1 MAEPGMHKGDEFAG
15 KVALVTGAARNIG
28 RAIALSLAS
37 GGAKVAVN
45 TRSNIEQA
53 RGVVGEMKALGT
65 DAEAYAADVA
75 NPAQVQAMVDAV
87 LKRFGRLDILVLNA
101 ALREHVHF
109 DEISFD
115 DWRRVLSTNLDSAF
129 VFTKACLPALKK
141 AGDGRIV
148 LFAGVTALLGLKDRA
163 HVAASKHGIVG
174 LTKALAQDLAEFG
187 IRVNCISPGQIDT
200 TRRRQGAAD
209 RSRDIPLGRQGMPF
223 EIAGMVRSLC
233 GPAGAYMTGQTLH
246 INGGLSN
253 SGCLTGKAKGGKKE
267 GGTFAHSSLRR
278 LGTSSTMASMMI
290 MALTA

>member
-1 MAEPGMHKGDEFAG
+1 MNEPGMYKGDEFAG

-28 RAIALSLAS
+28 RAIALCLAA

-45 TRSNIEQA
+45 TRSNIEEA
-53 RGVVGEMKALGT
+53 RSVVGEIKALGT

-75 NPAQVQAMVDAV
+75 EPEQVQAMVDAV

-101 ALREHVHF
+101 AVREHVHF
-109 DEISFD
+109 DEISFA

-148 LFAGVTALLGLKDRA
+148 NFAGVTALLGLKDRA
-163 HVAASKHGIVG
+163 HVAASKHAIVG
-174 LTKALAQDLAEFG
+174 LTKALGQDLAEFG

-200 TRRRQGAAD
+200 SRAPGEERPN
-209 RSRDIPLGRQGMPF
+209 RSRDIPLGRKGTPF

-253 SGCLTGKAKGGKKE
+253 SGV
-267 GGTFAHSSLRR
+267 
-278 LGTSSTMASMMI
+278 
-290 MALTA
+290 

>member
-1 MAEPGMHKGDEFAG
+1 MNEPGMHPGDELAG

-53 RGVVGEMKALGT
+53 RGVVDEIKRLGSDG
-65 DAEAYAADVA
+65 DAYIADVA
-75 NPAQVQAMVDAV
+75 ERAQVQDMVAAV

-101 ALREHVHF
+101 AIREHVHF
-109 DEISFD
+109 DEISFE
-115 DWRRVLSTNLDSAF
+115 DWRRILSTNLDSAF

-141 AGDGRIV
+141 SGDGRIV
-148 LFAGVTALLGLKDRA
+148 TFAGVTALLGLKDRA

-174 LTKALAQDLAEFG
+174 LTKALGADLAEFG
-187 IRVNCISPGQIDT
+187 VRVNCISPGQIET
-200 TRRRQGAAD
+200 TRASGTQTLR
-209 RSRDIPLGRQGMPF
+209 RDIPLGRRGTPF

-233 GPAGAYMTGQTLH
+233 GPAGAYVTGQTLH

-253 SGCLTGKAKGGKKE
+253 SGV
-267 GGTFAHSSLRR
+267 
-278 LGTSSTMASMMI
+278 
-290 MALTA
+290 

>member
-1 MAEPGMHKGDEFAG
+1 MTEPGMHKGDEFAG

-45 TRSNIEQA
+45 TRENIDQA
-53 RGVVGEMKALGT
+53 RGVVGELKALGT
-65 DAEAYAADVA
+65 DAEAYVADVA

-129 VFTKACLPALKK
+129 VFTKASLPALKK

-148 LFAGVTALLGLKDRA
+148 LFAGVTALLGLKDLA

-174 LTKALAQDLAEFG
+174 LTKALAADLAEFG

-200 TRRRQGAAD
+200 SRAHARPSD
-209 RSRDIPLGRQGMPF
+209 RSKDIPLGRQGKPF

-253 SGCLTGKAKGGKKE
+253 SGV
-267 GGTFAHSSLRR
+267 
-278 LGTSSTMASMMI
+278 
-290 MALTA
+290 

>member
-1 MAEPGMHKGDEFAG
+1 MTEPGMHKGDEFAG

-28 RAIALSLAS
+28 RAIALCLAS

-45 TRSNIEQA
+45 TRSNMGEA
-53 RGVVGEMKALGT
+53 RGVVDEIKALGT
-65 DAEAYAADVA
+65 DGEAYAADVA
-75 NPAQVQAMVDAV
+75 DPAQVQAMVDAV

-101 ALREHVHF
+101 AIREHVHF
-109 DEISFD
+109 DDITFE

-148 LFAGVTALLGLKDRA
+148 LFAGVMALLGVKDRP

-174 LTKALAQDLAEFG
+174 LTKALATEFGEFG

-200 TRRRQGAAD
+200 SRAPGKETAD
-209 RSRDIPLGRQGMPF
+209 RSKQIPLGRKGMPF
-223 EIAGMVRSLC
+223 EIAGMVRSVC

-253 SGCLTGKAKGGKKE
+253 SGV
-267 GGTFAHSSLRR
+267 
-278 LGTSSTMASMMI
+278 
-290 MALTA
+290 

>member
-1 MAEPGMHKGDEFAG
+1 MTEPGMYKGDEFAG

-37 GGAKVAVN
+37 GGARLAVN

-53 RGVVGEMKALGT
+53 RSVVDEIKALGT

-75 NPAQVQAMVDAV
+75 NPAQVHAMVDAV

-101 ALREHVHF
+101 AIREHVHF
-109 DEISFD
+109 DEISFA
-115 DWRRVLSTNLDSAF
+115 DWRRILSTNLDSAF
-129 VFTKACLPALKK
+129 IFTKACLPALKK

-148 LFAGVTALLGLKDRA
+148 TFAGVTALLGLKDRV

-187 IRVNCISPGQIDT
+187 IRVNCVSPGQIDT
-200 TRRRQGAAD
+200 ARARGEHRPD
-209 RSRDIPLGRQGMPF
+209 RSKDIPLGRKGAPF

-253 SGCLTGKAKGGKKE
+253 SGV
-267 GGTFAHSSLRR
+267 
-278 LGTSSTMASMMI
+278 
-290 MALTA
+290 

>member
-1 MAEPGMHKGDEFAG
+1 MTEPGMHKGDEFAG

-28 RAIALSLAS
+28 RAIALSLAA

-45 TRSNIEQA
+45 TRSNIAEA
-53 RGVVGEMKALGT
+53 HGVVDEIKALGT
-65 DAEAYAADVA
+65 EGEAYLADVA
-75 NPAQVQAMVDAV
+75 EPAQVQAMVDAV

-109 DEISFD
+109 DEISFE
-115 DWRRVLSTNLDSAF
+115 DWRRVLATNLDSAF
-129 VFTKACLPALKK
+129 IFTKACLPALKK

-148 LFAGVTALLGLKDRA
+148 TFAGVTALLGLKDRA

-174 LTKALAQDLAEFG
+174 LTKALAADLAEFG
-187 IRVNCISPGQIDT
+187 VRVNCISPGQIET
-200 TRRRQGAAD
+200 SRAGGAQTP
-209 RSRDIPLGRQGMPF
+209 RRDIPLGRRGEPF

-253 SGCLTGKAKGGKKE
+253 SGV
-267 GGTFAHSSLRR
+267 
-278 LGTSSTMASMMI
+278 
-290 MALTA
+290 

>member
-1 MAEPGMHKGDEFAG
+1 MTESAMHKGDEFAG

-45 TRSNIEQA
+45 TRSNMEEA
-53 RGVVGEMKALGT
+53 RRVVDEIKALGT
-65 DAEAYAADVA
+65 DADAYLADVA
-75 NPAQVQAMVDAV
+75 DPARVQVMVDAV

-101 ALREHVHF
+101 AVREHVHF
-109 DEISFD
+109 DEISFE

-129 VFTKACLPALKK
+129 VFTKACLPALKR

-148 LFAGVTALLGLKDRA
+148 TFAGVTALLGLKDRA

-187 IRVNCISPGQIDT
+187 VRVNCISPGQIDT
-200 TRRRQGAAD
+200 SGKEKPK
-209 RSRDIPLGRQGMPF
+209 RDIPLGRKGTPF
-223 EIAGMVRSLC
+223 EIAGMVRTLC
-233 GPAGAYMTGQTLH
+233 GPGGAYMTGQTLH

-253 SGCLTGKAKGGKKE
+253 SGV
-267 GGTFAHSSLRR
+267 
-278 LGTSSTMASMMI
+278 
-290 MALTA
+290 

>member
-1 MAEPGMHKGDEFAG
+1 MTEAGMHKDNEFAG

-37 GGAKVAVN
+37 GGATVAVN
-45 TRSNIEQA
+45 TRSNIAEA
-53 RGVVGEMKALGT
+53 RDVVDEIKALGA
-65 DAEAYAADVA
+65 DGEAYLADVA
-75 NPAQVQAMVDAV
+75 DPAQVRAMVDAV

-101 ALREHVHF
+101 AVREHVHF
-109 DEISFD
+109 DEISYE
-115 DWRRVLSTNLDSAF
+115 DWRRILATNLDSAF
-129 VFTKACLPALKK
+129 VFTKACLPALKQ

-148 LFAGVTALLGLKDRA
+148 TFAGVTALLGLKDRA

-200 TRRRQGAAD
+200 SRKPGHELPN
-209 RSRDIPLGRQGMPF
+209 RSKDIPLGRKGAPF

-253 SGCLTGKAKGGKKE
+253 SGV
-267 GGTFAHSSLRR
+267 
-278 LGTSSTMASMMI
+278 
-290 MALTA
+290 

>member
-1 MAEPGMHKGDEFAG
+1 MTEAGMHKSDEFAG
-15 KVALVTGAARNIG
+15 KVALVTGAAHNIG
-28 RAIALSLAS
+28 RAIALSPAS

-45 TRSNIEQA
+45 TRSNMDEA
-53 RGVVGEMKALGT
+53 RGVVQEIKALGT
-65 DAEAYAADVA
+65 DADAYLADVA
-75 NPAQVQAMVDAV
+75 VPSQVQAMVDAV

-101 ALREHVHF
+101 AVREHVHF

-115 DWRRVLSTNLDSAF
+115 DWRRILATNLDSAF

-141 AGDGRIV
+141 SGDGRIV
-148 LFAGVTALLGLKDRA
+148 MFAGVTALLGLKDRA

-200 TRRRQGAAD
+200 SRASGEHRPD
-209 RSRDIPLGRQGMPF
+209 RSKDIPLGRKGRPF

-253 SGCLTGKAKGGKKE
+253 SGV
-267 GGTFAHSSLRR
+267 
-278 LGTSSTMASMMI
+278 
-290 MALTA
+290 

>member
-1 MAEPGMHKGDEFAG
+1 MTEPGMHKGDEFAG
-15 KVALVTGAARNIG
+15 KVALVTGAGRNIG

-37 GGAKVAVN
+37 GGATVAVN
-45 TRSNIEQA
+45 ARSNAGEA
-53 RGVVGEMKALGT
+53 RGVVNEIKALGADG
-65 DAEAYAADVA
+65 DAFVADVA
-75 NPAQVQAMVDAV
+75 DPVQVQTMCEAV
-87 LKRFGRLDILVLNA
+87 IKRFGRLDILVLNA
-101 ALREHVHF
+101 ALREHVPF

-148 LFAGVTALLGLKDRA
+148 LFAGVTALLGLKERA

-174 LTKALAQDLAEFG
+174 LTKALAADLAEFD

-200 TRRRQGAAD
+200 KRAAGHQLQD
-209 RSRDIPLGRQGMPF
+209 RSKQIPLGRKGDPF
-223 EIAGMVRSLC
+223 EIAGMVRALV

-253 SGCLTGKAKGGKKE
+253 SGV
-267 GGTFAHSSLRR
+267 
-278 LGTSSTMASMMI
+278 
-290 MALTA
+290 

>member
-28 RAIALSLAS
+28 RAIALSLAA

-53 RGVVGEMKALGT
+53 RGVVDEIKALGT
-65 DAEAYAADVA
+65 DGETYAADIGE
-75 NPAQVQAMVDAV
+75 PAQVQAMVDAV

-101 ALREHVHF
+101 ALREHPPL
-109 DEISFD
+109 DEISFA

-129 VFTKACLPALKK
+129 VFTKACLPALKL

-148 LFAGVTALLGLKDRA
+148 TFAGVTALLGLKNRV

-187 IRVNCISPGQIDT
+187 IRVNCISPGQIET
-200 TRRRQGAAD
+200 SRAQRREVPD
-209 RSRDIPLGRQGMPF
+209 RSMDIPLGRRGTPF
-223 EIAGMVRSLC
+223 EIAGVVRSLC

-253 SGCLTGKAKGGKKE
+253 SGV
-267 GGTFAHSSLRR
+267 
-278 LGTSSTMASMMI
+278 
-290 MALTA
+290 